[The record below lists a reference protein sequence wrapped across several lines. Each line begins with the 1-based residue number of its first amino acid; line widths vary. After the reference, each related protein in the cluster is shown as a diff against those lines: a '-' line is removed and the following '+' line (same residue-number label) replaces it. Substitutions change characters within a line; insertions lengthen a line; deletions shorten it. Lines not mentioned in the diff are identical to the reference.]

1 MISSD
6 AAMAVTFFGA
16 VASLGWSATVAWIYW
31 LKHRFDAPDSPRSE
45 TAADDRIRQLEAAV
59 DGLAL
64 EMERLGE
71 AQRYAAKLLDER
83 LPLQSAS
90 KSLPSVAAAGR
101 VVTPH

>member
-6 AAMAVTFFGA
+6 AAMAVTLFGA
-16 VASLGWSATVAWIYW
+16 VASIAWSATIAWGYW
-31 LKHRFDAPDSPRSE
+31 LKHRFDEPTGRRS
-45 TAADDRIRQLEAAV
+45 AAVTDDRISRLEAAI

-71 AQRYAAKLLDER
+71 AQRFTAKLLHER
-83 LPLQSAS
+83 LPLQPSS
-90 KSLPSVAAAGR
+90 NPLPSVAAGR